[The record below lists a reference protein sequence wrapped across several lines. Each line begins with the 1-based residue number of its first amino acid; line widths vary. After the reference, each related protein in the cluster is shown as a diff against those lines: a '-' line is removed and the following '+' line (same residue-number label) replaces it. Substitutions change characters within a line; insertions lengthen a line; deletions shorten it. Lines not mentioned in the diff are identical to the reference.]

1 MINFLFFDPGA
12 RRNHQAALWPDGF
25 QAQVLKG
32 EARRAL
38 LEYKEKYR
46 PEFQTTSFSI
56 LIDTIMFY
64 QKTN

>member
-46 PEFQTTSFSI
+46 PEFQTTSF
-56 LIDTIMFY
+56 
-64 QKTN
+64 